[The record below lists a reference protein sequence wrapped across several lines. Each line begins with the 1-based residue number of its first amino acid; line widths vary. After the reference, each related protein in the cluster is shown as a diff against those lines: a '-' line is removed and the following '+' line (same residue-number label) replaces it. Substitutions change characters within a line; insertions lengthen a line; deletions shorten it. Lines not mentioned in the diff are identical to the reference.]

1 MAAVRAQDVLQVV
14 TSLHRLQPDWRTF
27 FHEVF
32 GLDGILQKAFPD
44 SAARAEFE
52 QTDEYRGIQ
61 RMLEELRPQ
70 GAGGSSAA
78 PSEPPVVMTVRIP
91 KSLHGALRDEA
102 HERRVSLNTLC
113 VAKLLQILDPA
124 NELPEGAGPTRP
136 RARTA
141 RPR

>member
-1 MAAVRAQDVLQVV
+1 MNRRGRKANGRRSRRLDRTKAARFMAAVRAQDVLQVV

-61 RMLEELRPQ
+61 RMLEDLRPQ
-70 GAGGSSAA
+70 GAGG
-78 PSEPPVVMTVRIP
+78 
-91 KSLHGALRDEA
+91 KLH
-102 HERRVSLNTLC
+102 
-113 VAKLLQILDPA
+113 
-124 NELPEGAGPTRP
+124 
-136 RARTA
+136 
-141 RPR
+141 